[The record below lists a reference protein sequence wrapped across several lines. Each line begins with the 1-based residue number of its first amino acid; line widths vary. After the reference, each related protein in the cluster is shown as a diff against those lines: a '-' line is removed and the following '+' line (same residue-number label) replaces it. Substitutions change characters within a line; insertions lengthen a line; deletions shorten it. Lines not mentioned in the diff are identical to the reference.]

1 MSKKLII
8 GQKFKFLSKNSM
20 FGQKFR
26 KTCFLVQNVKKAG
39 FRSEMSKNVENIN
52 IWSKTLKSR
61 WYVIGTSN
69 DDDLRTDH

>member
-1 MSKKLII
+1 
-8 GQKFKFLSKNSM
+8 M

-26 KTCFLVQNVKKAG
+26 KTWLLVQNVKKAG

-61 WYVIGTSN
+61 WYVIGTLN
-69 DDDLRTDH
+69 DDDLRTDHHY